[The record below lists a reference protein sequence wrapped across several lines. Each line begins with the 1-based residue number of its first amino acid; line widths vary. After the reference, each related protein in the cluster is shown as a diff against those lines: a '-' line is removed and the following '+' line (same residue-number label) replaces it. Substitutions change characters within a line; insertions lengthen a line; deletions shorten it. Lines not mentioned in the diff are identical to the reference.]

1 MENCLF
7 CKFVKGE
14 IPCAKVYESDKA
26 IAFLDIN
33 PINPG
38 HILVILKKHVDYIFD
53 LEDKDYKELFL
64 EAKKVAKAIKFAL
77 GPKRVGVAVEGFGVP
92 HAHIHLVPINRGYEL
107 NPNNAKPMDNK
118 ELEKIAEKIRKGFGK

>member
-1 MENCLF
+1 MANCFF
-7 CKFVKGE
+7 CKFVKNE

-38 HILVILKKHVDYIFD
+38 HTLVILKKHADYIFD
-53 LEDKDYKELFL
+53 LEDKDYKDLFL
-64 EAKKVAKAIKFAL
+64 EAKKVAKALKKAL
-77 GPKRVGVAVEGFGVP
+77 NPKRVGIAVEGFGVP

-107 NPNNAKPMDNK
+107 NPNNAKPMAK
-118 ELEKIAEKIRKGFGK
+118 EELEKIAEKIRKGF